1 MNKALQFFEGNHYIK
16 IDNDIIQIKDLE
28 TFYHVG
34 CLIYLNQLSF
44 NLSDDEIIV
53 CFGLTIPLRSTIDDE
68 NRFVNF
74 FRSYSRYDIKIN
86 DFKVISNIKDDY
98 ELRIVLASEQT
109 KEINFN
115 EVEEKYIL
123 IRDYMLYLYEFIS
136 NSDEY
141 EVIPTKYRKT
151 LVNNFIMDY
160 LKIQKPTEF
169 EVKKY
174 LIKNNF
180 N

>member
-1 MNKALQFFEGNHYIK
+1 MNKILQFFENKHYIK
-16 IDNDIIQIKDLE
+16 IDNNIMEIEDLE
-28 TFYHVG
+28 TFYHIG
-34 CLIYLNQLSF
+34 SLMHLNQLSF
-44 NLSDDEIIV
+44 NVSDDDVVV
-53 CFGLTIPLRSTIDDE
+53 CFGLTFTLKSVVDNE

-74 FRSYSRYDIKIN
+74 FRSYSRYNTKIGN
-86 DFKVISNIKDDY
+86 FKVISNIRDDY
-98 ELRIVLASEQT
+98 ELRTVLASEQI

-115 EVEEKYIL
+115 EVEEKYVL

-151 LVNNFIMDY
+151 LVNNFLMGY
-160 LKIQKPTEF
+160 LEIQKPTEL

-174 LIKNNF
+174 LIENNF